1 MGTTDQRR
9 KAAHERGTDDTDE
22 TDEEQRQISGGSFI
36 CHSLSPFYQWNQCHP
51 WLLASLFCLRGS
63 EFAFFSRT
71 RDSSQIPAVDED
83 VIVIGL
89 GHRGWGRAYWRG
101 PFEERK
107 TLTMNYFSRLT
118 DIVTCNLNEIL
129 AREADPQA
137 ALQKII
143 TEMEAGLAGARRA
156 VATAAANE
164 ERLGKELA
172 ELGQQAEQLTE
183 EARNGLRADDESAAR
198 LALLRKQEV
207 VDVVGGLEQQLKA
220 AHATREHLT
229 TTLRAL
235 EARLSEARR
244 RQLELEASPKARV
257 GSSKTGG
264 AAGEDDPRAQEIET
278 ELEALRRE
286 LGQV

>member
-1 MGTTDQRR
+1 
-9 KAAHERGTDDTDE
+9 
-22 TDEEQRQISGGSFI
+22 
-36 CHSLSPFYQWNQCHP
+36 
-51 WLLASLFCLRGS
+51 
-63 EFAFFSRT
+63 
-71 RDSSQIPAVDED
+71 
-83 VIVIGL
+83 
-89 GHRGWGRAYWRG
+89 
-101 PFEERK
+101 
-107 TLTMNYFSRLT
+107 MNYFSRLT

-129 AREADPQA
+129 AREADPPA
-137 ALQKII
+137 ALKKII

-156 VATAAANE
+156 VTTAAANE

-257 GSSKTGG
+257 GSSKSGGTGV
-264 AAGEDDPRAQEIET
+264 EDDPRAQEIET
-278 ELEALRRE
+278 ELEALKRE
-286 LGQV
+286 LGQA

>member
-1 MGTTDQRR
+1 
-9 KAAHERGTDDTDE
+9 
-22 TDEEQRQISGGSFI
+22 
-36 CHSLSPFYQWNQCHP
+36 
-51 WLLASLFCLRGS
+51 
-63 EFAFFSRT
+63 
-71 RDSSQIPAVDED
+71 
-83 VIVIGL
+83 
-89 GHRGWGRAYWRG
+89 
-101 PFEERK
+101 
-107 TLTMNYFSRLT
+107 MNYFSRLT

-129 AREADPQA
+129 AREADPPA
-137 ALQKII
+137 ALKKII

-156 VATAAANE
+156 VTTAAANE

-172 ELGQQAEQLTE
+172 ELAQQAEQLTE

-207 VDVVGGLEQQLKA
+207 VDVVAGLEQQLKA

-257 GSSKTGG
+257 GSTKAGG
-264 AAGEDDPRAQEIET
+264 AAVEDDPRAQEIET
-278 ELEALRRE
+278 ELEALKRE
-286 LGQV
+286 LGQG